1 MIGGVDDW
9 NIYNFLLFTIFF
21 LNQFYHGIMMI
32 QDVWII
38 LVYYSQV
45 VRKEYFWIAVFLTC
59 SYHFCTLL

>member
-38 LVYYSQV
+38 LV
-45 VRKEYFWIAVFLTC
+45 
-59 SYHFCTLL
+59 